1 MLRLLSGRSPSLRDV
16 GSESGSESPDEP
28 LQSPRGFFRRRG
40 GFNEK
45 ADGTVSPT
53 MPEPTRPPA
62 LSDEALHSARTA
74 SSLAGAVSSGTG
86 TGSMM
91 PLISTL
97 RLHRLKS
104 PGSGARNGE
113 ADEPHASAEHLDRGT
128 AASARSNVPAFAPQ
142 ATRPAGDEA
151 GEAGAELLLRKGSE
165 AALALGAAP
174 LSGFRSPRFMPR
186 ESRAPLSPRA
196 PLSARER
203 LALVQL
209 MSAQAKDAAEVASEA
224 EVAASCGELR
234 LFCMRGPPLPTGEG
248 GGPSGALHALPR
260 SYWDACTLVHSR
272 DGGLV
277 CWPSDATPP
286 EHLRFFCFP
295 ASLLERLRAA
305 RPADGTHDGF
315 GFTFSFTASNGAV
328 RYACAVTGLENVAHA
343 GALVPLSL
351 VLLCD
356 WPMMRAMLDVAKSLF
371 LVHQSQPLS
380 RASLGAHARQF
391 GAALAQSDAEVAFL
405 MQHPLW
411 LPSPIAPLL
420 EACARGVAGTSDTVL
435 ILFLA
440 ALLERPLL
448 LVSTLVAR
456 LMPVAAALVH
466 TLSPLSYSGTFIPFL
481 PANLHPEPG
490 TLVNCSPTPFIIG
503 IERHLV
509 AQLEPLAPHVVVFDL
524 DDGTLAGDEALA
536 ELRALATAPA
546 LLELNAELARQVERQ
561 APSTG
566 TGSVPAP
573 PQSERALQ
581 ATFLEF
587 MCELLAPS
595 AQPLLRG
602 SGDPI
607 DAARAAECTVA
618 VELATDILRYLSTD
632 RLPAASLE
640 TATRRVMQCKAD
652 ALVHVCARQPQ
663 TRSLAFLAAALQ
675 SRTVREFTLAPAACS
690 GGRGGGGGG
699 SCTPLRPRG
708 GNGTPS
714 RTAGGGN
721 GTPSR
726 KAGGTTDGGGSS
738 MDTGTFADA
747 AWLAAGLNTRQ
758 SVNEHA
764 MALDTVQ
771 ALIEQRLG
779 EACPSLLRSALLS
792 PRTATFQQRFEVGV
806 NETLIGVYPCALH
819 AAAPSPTHSGLGS
832 PGPRGLH
839 GLRQGVL
846 HVSTRHLCFEAAL
859 FASAYTKL
867 PLGRVVSVE
876 GCRDPLFHLIPNAIR
891 INLDDGSTLVFAS
904 FQNRDEALALLSEC
918 VRSCESWSSPTA

>member
-1 MLRLLSGRSPSLRDV
+1 MFTAFSPHFMLRLLSGRSPSLRDV

-53 MPEPTRPPA
+53 MPERPPA

-74 SSLAGAVSSGTG
+74 PSLAGAVSSGTG
-86 TGSMM
+86 TASPM
-91 PLISTL
+91 PQISTL

-113 ADEPHASAEHLDRGT
+113 ADELLDRGT
-128 AASARSNVPAFAPQ
+128 AASARSNGVPAFAPQ
-142 ATRPAGDEA
+142 ATRPAGGEA

-234 LFCMRGPPLPTGEG
+234 LFCMRGPPLPTVEG
-248 GGPSGALHALPR
+248 GGPSGSLHALPR

-272 DGGLV
+272 DCTGRDGGPLV
-277 CWPSDATPP
+277 CWPSEASPP

-295 ASLLERLRAA
+295 ASVLERLRAA

-315 GFTFSFTASNGAV
+315 GFTFSFTASDGAV
-328 RYACAVTGLENVAHA
+328 RYACAVTGFENAAHA
-343 GALVPLSL
+343 GAHVPLSL

-356 WPMMRAMLDVAKSLF
+356 WPMTRAMLDVAKSLF

-420 EACARGVAGTSDTVL
+420 DACARAVAGTIDTLL

-448 LVSTLVAR
+448 LVSTMVAR

-481 PANLHPEPG
+481 PSSLHPDPA

-524 DDGTLAGDEALA
+524 DDGTLAGDEALL

-546 LLELNAELARQVERQ
+546 LLNLAAELARQ
-561 APSTG
+561 APS
-566 TGSVPAP
+566 SVPAP
-573 PQSERALQ
+573 PLSERALQ

-618 VELATDILRYLSTD
+618 VELATDILRYVSTD

-640 TATRRVMQCKAD
+640 TVTRRVMQCKVD

-663 TRSLAFLAAALQ
+663 TRSLAFLTAAFQ
-675 SRTVREFTLAPAACS
+675 SRTVREFMLTPAASCGIR
-690 GGRGGGGGG
+690 GGGGCGSRGGGGGG

-708 GNGTPS
+708 GNGTLS
-714 RTAGGGN
+714 RTAGGG
-721 GTPSR
+721 
-726 KAGGTTDGGGSS
+726 TDSGGSS
-738 MDTGTFADA
+738 LGTGTFADA

-764 MALDTVQ
+764 MVLDTVQ

-806 NETLIGVYPCALH
+806 NEALIGVFPCALH

-839 GLRQGVL
+839 GLCQGVL

-891 INLDDGSTLVFAS
+891 INLDDGCTLVFAS
-904 FQNRDEALALLSEC
+904 FQHRDEALALLSEC